1 MNFLKVPK
9 KNKIKFVLL
18 GSGKPLCDLCD
29 LLIKN
34 KFVKPIIVTHPKRF
48 HKRDEKLL
56 SHSKTYSSV
65 FEYSKKNNIE
75 LIQAEK
81 VNDAKLI
88 MLLCKK
94 KCSAAFSISCRSIIK
109 KPFLDA
115 FNGLVFN
122 IHPAYLPEERGGAII
137 SWRIL
142 NNKKYVAATL
152 HQIDE
157 GIDSGPIIIQKKKK
171 LNIRNP
177 FLEDYILQTN
187 DLYIKLFSIFI
198 QKLGSKLELK
208 SQNQKRASYY
218 SRLYT
223 EINGAIDW
231 NWSNVEIE
239 SFINAFGSPY
249 PGAFTFLNNKKIS
262 ILEGKSEK
270 SNEQFHPFLYGRIIQ
285 KFQDDSVRVVTKKGF
300 LRIKKIA
307 INGTITS
314 PSEILQLGNIL
325 YTPSEVLHESKT
337 KITNVRNMKAKFENK
352 K

>member
-9 KNKIKFVLL
+9 KNKIRFVLL

-34 KFVKPIIVTHPKRF
+34 KFVKPVIVTHPKRF

-56 SHSKTYSSV
+56 IHSKTYSNV

-81 VNDAKLI
+81 LNDAKLI
-88 MLLCKK
+88 TLLSKK

-109 KPFLDA
+109 KPFLNA

-177 FLEDYILQTN
+177 FPEDYMVQTN
-187 DLYIKLFSIFI
+187 DLYTELFSIC
-198 QKLGSKLELK
+198 L
-208 SQNQKRASYY
+208 
-218 SRLYT
+218 LY
-223 EINGAIDW
+223 
-231 NWSNVEIE
+231 
-239 SFINAFGSPY
+239 
-249 PGAFTFLNNKKIS
+249 
-262 ILEGKSEK
+262 
-270 SNEQFHPFLYGRIIQ
+270 
-285 KFQDDSVRVVTKKGF
+285 
-300 LRIKKIA
+300 
-307 INGTITS
+307 TS
-314 PSEILQLGNIL
+314 PS
-325 YTPSEVLHESKT
+325 P
-337 KITNVRNMKAKFENK
+337 RD
-352 K
+352 

>member
-1 MNFLKVPK
+1 MNFLKIPK

-48 HKRDEKLL
+48 HNRDEKLL
-56 SHSKTYSSV
+56 SQSKTYSSV

-88 MLLCKK
+88 TLLCKK
-94 KCSAAFSISCRSIIK
+94 KCTAAFSISCRSIIK

-115 FNGLVFN
+115 FNGIVFN
-122 IHPAYLPEERGGAII
+122 IHPALLPKERGGAII

-142 NNKKYVAATL
+142 NNKKYVAATI

-177 FLEDYILQTN
+177 FPEDYMLQTN
-187 DLYIKLFSIFI
+187 DLYTELFSIFI

-208 SQNQKRASYY
+208 PQNQKLASYC

-231 NWSNVEIE
+231 NWSVTQIE
-239 SFINAFGSPY
+239 NFIRAFSKPY
-249 PGAFTFLNNKKIS
+249 PGAFTFTNNKKIR
-262 ILEGKSEK
+262 ILNASAAKSKSE
-270 SNEQFHPFLYGRIIQ
+270 NHPFSFGRMAKILHNGDAVILGNGGLIRIH
-285 KFQDDSVRVVTKKGF
+285 KISVSGRT
-300 LRIKKIA
+300 IK
-307 INGTITS
+307 
-314 PSEILQLGNIL
+314 PSEFFKLSDIL
-325 YTPSEVLHESKT
+325 YTPANILEKSHKS
-337 KITNVRNMKAKFENK
+337 IINVRDMKKPSDMID
-352 K
+352 